1 MPAISFE
8 KIIVPAERDII
19 MTRSSNYQAL
29 NNPTLS
35 RQTLNQASTQ
45 QASGLP
51 GQKLT
56 RKSATTLGRGRGIVV
71 NWLDRLV
78 ERRMEKVERDI
89 ARIRKKKTASETL

>member
-8 KIIVPAERDII
+8 KIVPSERDLLV
-19 MTRSSNYQAL
+19 TRS
-29 NNPTLS
+29 LS
-35 RQTLNQASTQ
+35 HPSGHS
-45 QASGLP
+45 ASGLP

-56 RKSATTLGRGRGIVV
+56 RKPEATALDRGRGVVV

-89 ARIRKKKTASETL
+89 ARIRKKAASETR

>member
-8 KIIVPAERDII
+8 KIAPSERDQLV
-19 MTRSSNYQAL
+19 TRAL
-29 NNPTLS
+29 SQSPGLS
-35 RQTLNQASTQ
+35 
-45 QASGLP
+45 

-56 RKSATTLGRGRGIVV
+56 RQPAATAPDRGRGVVV

-89 ARIRKKKTASETL
+89 ARIRKKAASESR